1 MGRSGACHAR
11 ATRTRHRTGVHH
23 TNPSASD
30 ARVSMAIGVSPC
42 RRSSGSGPT
51 WRHSRS
57 GSVRDGEAV
66 AASNPRGGL
75 GAVTASPAMTGRKDA
90 FVLLRRCA
98 GGRDRLAEARPD
110 RPATGARMLGR
121 LRWAAVMTARR
132 WACPGPGLARSTID
146 RPGYGESPSPLARSR
161 ELGDQTVPSVPIQ
174 SGVAQSAE
182 RPAVNRRVES
192 SSLSP
197 RAVSSA
203 PRNQVMRSSGRGSGW
218 PGRTRH
224 GQGLDPPPG
233 PSRRNGG
240 ARGE

>member
-1 MGRSGACHAR
+1 
-11 ATRTRHRTGVHH
+11 
-23 TNPSASD
+23 
-30 ARVSMAIGVSPC
+30 MAIGVSPC

-57 GSVRDGEAV
+57 GSVREGRSVRQATRGAHRRGDREPGNDRPERRLR
-66 AASNPRGGL
+66 AASAVCWWPGSTGGSPPGSAGDGRSDAGPPAL
-75 GAVTASPAMTGRKDA
+75 GRRDDCPPVGLSWTA
-90 FVLLRRCA
+90 A
-98 GGRDRLAEARPD
+98 GSFHN
-110 RPATGARMLGR
+110 RPARG
-121 LRWAAVMTARR
+121 TAN
-132 WACPGPGLARSTID
+132 P
-146 RPGYGESPSPLARSR
+146 PSPRARSR

-224 GQGLDPPPG
+224 GQGLDPAPG

>member
-1 MGRSGACHAR
+1 MPSEPGIAREFTIRTPAHPVPACQW
-11 ATRTRHRTGVHH
+11 
-23 TNPSASD
+23 P
-30 ARVSMAIGVSPC
+30 
-42 RRSSGSGPT
+42 SGSALAADPLGP
-51 WRHSRS
+51 
-57 GSVRDGEAV
+57 VQ
-66 AASNPRGGL
+66 RGGTVVQAVCVRGGRCGKQPVGRI
-75 GAVTASPAMTGRKDA
+75 GAVTASNDRRGRRFRA
-90 FVLLRRCA
+90 ASAVCWWPGSA
-98 GGRDRLAEARPD
+98 GGRPD

-132 WACPGPGLARSTID
+132 WACPGPRLARSTID

-224 GQGLDPPPG
+224 GQGLDPAPG